1 MSGTHLARR
10 QRASRVPGITA
21 VRLTPTGGN
30 ASLVNISSS
39 GVLVEC
45 GSRLASKTTVTVR
58 FEGTFSPASVEGQ
71 VARCQVAGIGKDGAI
86 RYHVGIAFSQHIPL
100 NVEPET
106 PPAADWAPPAPPAP
120 PEPQQAFVPPPP
132 VVPEAVPA
140 PASPPVA
147 APRNRW

>member
-1 MSGTHLARR
+1 MSGTHVARR
-10 QRASRVPGITA
+10 QRASEVPGITA

-45 GSRLASKTTVTVR
+45 SSRLAPKTPVTVR
-58 FEGTFSPASVEGQ
+58 FDGTFSPASVEGQ
-71 VARCQVAGIGKDGAI
+71 VARCQVAGIGKDGTI
-86 RYHVGIAFSQHIPL
+86 RYHVGIAFAEHIPL

-106 PPAADWAPPAPPAP
+106 PPFADGAQPSPSEPPQVSVAP
-120 PEPQQAFVPPPP
+120 QP
-132 VVPEAVPA
+132 VVSEAVRA
-140 PASPPVA
+140 PGSPPVA

>member
-10 QRASRVPGITA
+10 QRASRIPEITA

-30 ASLVNISSS
+30 VSLVNISSS

-58 FEGTFSPASVEGQ
+58 FEGTFSPASIEGQ

-86 RYHVGIAFSQHIPL
+86 RYHVGIAFAQHIPL
-100 NVEPET
+100 NLD
-106 PPAADWAPPAPPAP
+106 AAPPPSDVSAQPSPS
-120 PEPQQAFVPPPP
+120 EPPP
-132 VVPEAVPA
+132 VVPAAAPA
-140 PASPPVA
+140 PASSPAV